1 MLRTR
6 QTPRKDKA
14 GRTERPALVLQEI
27 GLKTEQ
33 KTGLKAACCGLPPSV
48 PQLMSASWRYF
59 VFFAAITW
67 STASLPPHIAQ
78 ELAVPSAMCMS

>member
-1 MLRTR
+1 MGLL
-6 QTPRKDKA
+6 A
-14 GRTERPALVLQEI
+14 VVLQKI

-33 KTGLKAACCGLPPSV
+33 ESELEAAYCGLPPSV